1 MHCPAFLPRLLAATA
16 LCATMAAVPF
26 SSALAQQTAAPDTT
40 ANRAAIEQIVR
51 EYLMAHPE
59 VLVEALT
66 AYQEKQ
72 EAAQADAQRQALVS
86 RQDELFK
93 NPTSPVVGNPQGDV
107 TLVEFFDYQC
117 GYCKSVHADVRRL
130 LDSDGKVRLVLKEF
144 PILGPASLTASRA
157 ALAAQKQGKYDAL
170 HNALMENRGQLD
182 DDKIMRIA
190 GSVGGLDLER
200 LKKDMQAPEI
210 QASLEKNLRLA
221 QELNIRGTPAFVIGD
236 QIMPGAIDLE
246 RMRMMV
252 AEERNG

>member
-1 MHCPAFLPRLLAATA
+1 MHRPAPLPRLLAAAA
-16 LCATMAAVPF
+16 LCATMAAAPF
-26 SSALAQQTAAPDTT
+26 SSTLAQQATTPDTT

-72 EAAQADAQRQALVS
+72 EAEQADAQRQALVS

-93 NPTSPVVGNPQGDV
+93 NPTSPVAGNPQGDV

-130 LDSDGKVRLVLKEF
+130 LDQDGNVRLVLKEF

-190 GSVGGLDLER
+190 GSVGVDVER
-200 LKKDMQAPEI
+200 LKKDMQAPDI
-210 QASLEKNLRLA
+210 QDALQRNLRLA
-221 QELNIRGTPAFVIGD
+221 GELNIRGTPAFVIGD
-236 QIMPGAIDLE
+236 QIIPGAVGLE
-246 RMRMMV
+246 RLKEMV
-252 AEERNG
+252 AAGREG

>member
-1 MHCPAFLPRLLAATA
+1 MKWLIALLLVLAPLHAAG
-16 LCATMAAVPF
+16 AASFTPE
-26 SSALAQQTAAPDTT
+26 QEE
-40 ANRAAIEQIVR
+40 AIGRILRQ
-51 EYLMAHPE
+51 YLEEHPE
-59 VLVEALT
+59 AILQAL
-66 AYQEKQ
+66 
-72 EAAQADAQRQALVS
+72 EAAEAKAKAEAAENTKRTVATKQRELEAD
-86 RQDELFK
+86 
-93 NPTSPVVGNPQGDV
+93 PGSPVIGNPKGDV

-117 GYCKSVHADVRRL
+117 GYCKAVHADTRKL
-130 LDSDGKVRLVLKEF
+130 IDSDGKLRFVYKEF
-144 PILGPASLTASRA
+144 PILGPASVTAARA
-157 ALAAQKQGKYDAL
+157 ALAAHRQGKYAEL

>member
-1 MHCPAFLPRLLAATA
+1 MFPALLRPLAAAA
-16 LCATMAAVPF
+16 LCAVAFLSPAH
-26 SSALAQQTAAPDTT
+26 AQKAMNEADKT
-40 ANRAAIEQIVR
+40 AIEQIVR
-51 EYLMAHPE
+51 DYLMAHPDIIIDS
-59 VLVEALT
+59 LN
-66 AYQEKQ
+66 AYREQQ
-72 EAAQADAQRQALVS
+72 EAAQAETQRKALAG
-86 RQDELFK
+86 RQEELK
-93 NPTSPVVGNPQGDV
+93 NDPASPVAGNPKGDV

-117 GYCKSVHADVRRL
+117 GYCKAVHADTRKL
-130 LDSDGKVRLVLKEF
+130 IDSDGKLRFVYKEF
-144 PILGPASLTASRA
+144 PILGPASVTAARA
-157 ALAAQKQGKYDAL
+157 ALAAHRQGKYAEL

>member
-1 MHCPAFLPRLLAATA
+1 MHRPAPLPRLLAAAT
-16 LCATMAAVPF
+16 LCATLAAPF
-26 SSALAQQTAAPDTT
+26 SSALAQQTVPDTT
-40 ANRAAIEQIVR
+40 ASRAAIEQIVR

-72 EAAQADAQRQALVS
+72 EAEQAEAQRQALVS

-190 GSVGGLDLER
+190 GSVGVDVER
-200 LKKDMQAPEI
+200 LKKDMQAPDI
-210 QASLEKNLRLA
+210 QDALQRNLRLA
-221 QELNIRGTPAFVIGD
+221 GELNIRGTPAFVIGD
-236 QIMPGAIDLE
+236 QIIPGAVSLE
-246 RMRMMV
+246 RLKEMV
-252 AEERNG
+252 AAGREG